1 MALPAH
7 VIRDLP
13 KLRWR
18 GLSAPMESAPVD
30 FAHAQAER
38 KAYGIDG
45 AWHDHGGR
53 EPLTIKVR
61 LHFINTLFGGI
72 LWFPNEYNKWQKAL
86 FDGSP
91 GKLRHPIL
99 GEFDAVVLNGS
110 VDFTA
115 RQLGGV
121 SVDVTFVETLLDV
134 TKPTELKTLEVDV
147 KALTKQVLNDAGNL
161 GINFPSGILSSD
173 LGDAI
178 NSLLGSIASAQ
189 MTVSGY
195 ANQIVGGIEDMIE
208 RVELLADPAVAPV
221 YDNLVHLWDTMRTRA
236 AELEKLSARSTQKR
250 TLDVD
255 STFDALATKY
265 GNSVEDLMNLNPQLV
280 KFRVVPKGQI
290 VTFYTDK

>member
-1 MALPAH
+1 MALPAY
-7 VIRDLP
+7 VIQSLP

-30 FAHAQAER
+30 FSHAQAER

-53 EPLTIKVR
+53 EPLSIKVR
-61 LHFINTLFGGI
+61 LHFINTLFGGT

-110 VDFTA
+110 VSLDP

-121 SVDVTFVETLLDV
+121 SVDVTFSETLLDV

-147 KALTKQVLNDAGNL
+147 KALTNQVLNDAGNL
-161 GINFPSGILSSD
+161 GINFPSGILNSD

-178 NSLLGSIASAQ
+178 NSVLGSIASAQ

-195 ANQIVGGIEDMIE
+195 GNQIVGGIEDMIE
-208 RVELLADPAVAPV
+208 RVELISDPKVAPV
-221 YDNLVHLWDTMRTRA
+221 YDNLVHLWDTMRTRV

-255 STFDALATKY
+255 SAFDAMATKY
-265 GNSVEDLMNLNPQLV
+265 GNSVEDLMSLNPQLV
-280 KFRVVPKGQI
+280 KFRVVPKGSI

>member
-1 MALPAH
+1 MAIPAH
-7 VIRDLP
+7 VIRSLP

-53 EPLTIKVR
+53 EPLSIKVT
-61 LHFINTLFGGI
+61 LHFINTLFGGT

-110 VDFTA
+110 VSLDP

-121 SVDVTFVETLLDV
+121 TVTVTFAETLVDV
-134 TKPTELKTLEVDV
+134 TKPNELKTAEVDV
-147 KALTKQVLNDAGNL
+147 KALAKQVLQDAGNL
-161 GINFPSGILSSD
+161 GINFPSGILSTS
-173 LGDAI
+173 LFDAI
-178 NSLLGSIASAQ
+178 DSFLGSIASAQ

-195 ANQIVGGIEDMIE
+195 GNQIAGGLEDMIE
-208 RVELLADPAVAPV
+208 RVELVTDPKSAPV
-221 YDNLVHLWDTMRTRA
+221 YDNLLILWDTVKTRA
-236 AELEKLSARSTQKR
+236 NEAEKLAARSTQKR
-250 TLDVD
+250 QIKSDA
-255 STFDALATKY
+255 TFDVLAAEF
-265 GNSVEDLMNLNPQLV
+265 GNGVEDLMNLNPVLI
-280 KFRVVPKGQI
+280 KFRVIPAGTTVA
-290 VTFYTDK
+290 FYTGK

>member
-1 MALPAH
+1 
-7 VIRDLP
+7 
-13 KLRWR
+13 
-18 GLSAPMESAPVD
+18 MESAPVD
-30 FAHAQAER
+30 FSHAQAER

-53 EPLTIKVR
+53 EPLSIKVR
-61 LHFINTLFGGI
+61 LHFINTLFGGT

-110 VDFTA
+110 IDLSA
-115 RQLGGV
+115 RQMGGV

-134 TKPTELKTLEVDV
+134 TKPTELKTAEVDV
-147 KALTKQVLNDAGNL
+147 KALTKQVLNDAGNRN
-161 GINFPSGILSSD
+161 INFPSGILSSD

-178 NSLLGSIASAQ
+178 NSILGSIASAQ

-195 ANQIVGGIEDMIE
+195 ANQIAGGIEDMIE
-208 RVELLADPAVAPV
+208 RVELIADPKVAPL
-221 YDNLVHLWDTMRTRA
+221 YDNLVLLWDTLKTRA
-236 AELEKLSARSTQKR
+236 SEAEKLSARSTQKR
-250 TLDVD
+250 ELDVD
-255 STFDALATKY
+255 STFDAMATKY
-265 GNSVEDLMNLNPQLV
+265 GNGVEDLMNLNPQLI
-280 KFRVVPKGQI
+280 KFRVVPKGSI